1 MRLRISDKRRL
12 AISESCFNHLIPTT
26 RGTACFIPP
35 WATTWK
41 DDSTRI
47 CIFIC
52 IFNPPSSL
60 LEGGMRRIPEARR

>member
-1 MRLRISDKRRL
+1 MRSRISRKRRL
-12 AISESCFNHLIPTT
+12 AMSESCFNHLIPTT

-41 DDSTRI
+41 GDSTRI
-47 CIFIC
+47 CT
-52 IFNPPSSL
+52 FNPPSSL